1 VELETKVEVVGVAEA
16 LKTLAKVD
24 PELRKAVIKDMKAAA
39 GPLESAARAGV
50 PARPLTNWGN
60 WERNRDGGA
69 GPGRFNQAK
78 AQRGIK
84 VAFRG
89 GKVKGKGGDHF
100 PLLSLRQT
108 DGPGA
113 IFEMAGRAKGSS
125 KRSENAERGAQMV
138 NKLNDFGDAS
148 RTLWPAVERNFGAVE
163 SALEGA
169 INNMSS
175 ELEKM
180 LEKGA
185 R

>member
-50 PARPLTNWGN
+50 PARPLTNWYG
-60 WERNRDGGA
+60 WKGGYS
-69 GPGRFNQAK
+69 QAK

-108 DGPGA
+108 DVGGA
-113 IFEMAGRAKGSS
+113 IFEMAGRAGGSGKG
-125 KRSENAERGAQMV
+125 SENAARGQAMIA
-138 NKLNDFGDAS
+138 KLDESGTAS

-163 SALEGA
+163 SALEGV
-169 INNMSS
+169 INNMSG

-185 R
+185 P

>member
-1 VELETKVEVVGVAEA
+1 MEIELQVTGVAEA
-16 LKTLAKVD
+16 LKTLAKAD

-39 GPLESAARAGV
+39 QPLEAAARALV

-60 WERNRDGGA
+60 WEYQRTGHA
-69 GPGRFNQAK
+69 GPGRFVQSK
-78 AQRGIK
+78 AQKGIK
-84 VAFRG
+84 VAFRA
-89 GKVKGKGGDHF
+89 GKVKGKSGDHF

-113 IFEMAGRAKGSS
+113 IYEMAGRAGGAG
-125 KRSENAERGAQMV
+125 KRSENEARGHMMIS
-138 NKLNDFGDAS
+138 KLDSFASPS
-148 RTLWPAVERNFGAVE
+148 RTLWPTAEKNMPVVEK
-163 SALEGA
+163 ALLEA
-169 INNMSS
+169 IDRMGS